1 MLANG
6 LGSYITIAP
15 LSTKLENRPTYYR
28 GVATIVLKILNA
40 VKPHKA
46 YFGDKDA
53 QQVAILKRMVEDF
66 LLDIEIVVG
75 PTTRKKDG
83 LTMGSR
89 NVFLGDR
96 RRKVA
101 CVLYRA
107 LRAAEEMYMAGTL
120 QTTKIMADAREVIR
134 SEEAKQ
140 EALGPAQR
148 ARFTIEFL
156 KLADP
161 KSLEEVEEVDPR
173 IGAMVSGSIVMLP
186 LDK

>member
-1 MLANG
+1 
-6 LGSYITIAP
+6 
-15 LSTKLENRPTYYR
+15 
-28 GVATIVLKILNA
+28 
-40 VKPHKA
+40 
-46 YFGDKDA
+46 
-53 QQVAILKRMVEDF
+53 MVEDF
-66 LLDIEIVVG
+66 LLDIEIVGG
-75 PTTRKKDG
+75 PTTREKDG

-120 QTTKIMADAREVIR
+120 QTTKIMAAAREVIR

-186 LDK
+186 LDKEPGPEGENRGLNDGNDKIRMIDYVVLKPWAPLITNV